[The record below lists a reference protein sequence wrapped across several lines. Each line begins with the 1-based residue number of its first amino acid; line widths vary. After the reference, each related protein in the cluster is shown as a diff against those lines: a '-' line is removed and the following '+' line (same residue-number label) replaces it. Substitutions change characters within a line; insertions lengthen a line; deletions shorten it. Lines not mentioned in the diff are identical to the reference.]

1 MGISRSTLNE
11 WKKKYPD
18 ISDTIKKG
26 KEIIDYEVEN
36 ALLQQA
42 MKGNVTACI
51 FWLKNRMPEK
61 YGKKANGSFEGVTI
75 IDDIDPLT
83 ASIEEAIKSGFDEK
97 ERMRADTRPSRQ

>member
-1 MGISRSTLNE
+1 MTDEQIAHNMGISRSTLNE
-11 WKKKYPD
+11 WKKKHLD

-51 FWLKNRMPEK
+51 FWLKNRMPDK
-61 YGKKANGSFEGVTI
+61 YGEKAKGGSGDVTI
-75 IDDIDPLT
+75 LDDIDPLT
-83 ASIEEAIKSGFDEK
+83 AAIEEAMESGFGEK
-97 ERMRADTRPSRQ
+97 KK